1 MKQDNKKIEQHPSFG
16 IIRASRVSGGKGHFF
31 GSEVLN
37 YSFIEITISHAQT
50 NENLFGRE
58 VGEQGIWPT
67 DHVATIRMTN
77 NQFAEMIT
85 SLNIG
90 IGTPCTITRIDGKE
104 VEQKDIKDS
113 STAMD
118 RANDELV
125 RMYAERI
132 GNNIESLQNAL
143 SLLENNARVNKDI
156 KQSVEKSIRG
166 ILSILTNGDN
176 FLLSEFKDVLEKS
189 KQKVM
194 TEIDASVGT
203 RLQELGM
210 QHIFEHKQLT
220 DNNEN

>member
-1 MKQDNKKIEQHPSFG
+1 MEQTKTIEQHPSFG
-16 IIRASRVSGGKGHFF
+16 MIKANRVSGGNGYLF

-37 YSFIEITISHAQT
+37 LSFVEITISHAQT
-50 NENLFGRE
+50 DKNLFGRN

-67 DHVATIRMTN
+67 ENLTTIRMTN
-77 NQFAEMIT
+77 SQFAEMIT

-90 IGTPCTITRIDGKE
+90 IGTPCTITRIDGKG
-104 VEQKDIKDS
+104 VEQKDIKDR
-113 STAMD
+113 STTMD
-118 RANDELV
+118 MANDELV
-125 RMYAERI
+125 KMYAERI
-132 GNNIESLQNAL
+132 GDNIKSLQDAL
-143 SLLENNARVNKDI
+143 GILENNARVNKDI

-166 ILSILTNGDN
+166 ILSILTNGDS
-176 FLLSEFKDVLEKS
+176 FLLNEFKDVLEKS
-189 KQKVM
+189 KQKVI